1 LPTITIKTI
10 PMKKESGIRYLLVI
24 MLSVLLVSCEKM
36 SLNIFEQDGYDSGTP
51 FVKLA
56 SPTTQIIT
64 DISFI
69 NKNEGMICGSFGF
82 IAKTSNGGKNWDI
95 LNSGINH
102 SFLNAFMLDSKTLYM
117 ARIGI
122 YKSSNSGSSFTP
134 LGVLADY
141 SNSIFGICFFNQNE
155 GVVIKGNLILKTR
168 NGGSVWDVVYDKA
181 ESISKMQFTSN
192 TVGYVAGGRNFDF
205 SSKGEIHKTTDGGES
220 WQQIHI
226 TDSNISAIYFLNS
239 ERGFYVN
246 YKDELFRTVDGGKN
260 WRMLSTVEPGVIT
273 ICFTGEKIGYLATY
287 SGKILKT
294 IDGGINWQMEC
305 EFPNTP
311 VNKIIFVDRTLYAV
325 GNNGLILVKH

>member
-1 LPTITIKTI
+1 
-10 PMKKESGIRYLLVI
+10 MKKIYVILKFATLFMLFSLL
-24 MLSVLLVSCEKM
+24 SCEKM
-36 SLNIFEQDGYDSGTP
+36 KIDLDDQEGYDSNAP
-51 FVKLA
+51 FVKLT
-56 SPTTQIIT
+56 SPTSQIIT

-69 NKNEGMICGSFGF
+69 NKNEGIICGSFGF
-82 IAKTSNGGKNWDI
+82 IAKTSNGGRSWDV

-122 YKSSNSGSSFTP
+122 YKSSNSGSSFSP

-141 SNSIFGICFFNQNE
+141 SNSIFGICFFNENE

-168 NGGSVWDVVYDKA
+168 NGGSTWDIQYDRA
-181 ESISKMQFTSN
+181 ENINKMQFTSK
-192 TVGYVAGGRNFDF
+192 TVGYVAGGRSYDSNT
-205 SSKGEIHKTTDGGES
+205 KGEIHKTTDGGES

-246 YKDELFRTVDGGKN
+246 YNDELFRTVDGGKI
-260 WRMLSTVEPGVIT
+260 WRKLSTVESGALS
-273 ICFTGEKIGYLATY
+273 ICFTGEKIGYLSTY

-294 IDGGINWQMEC
+294 IDGGISWQLEC
-305 EFPNTP
+305 EYPNIP
-311 VNKIIFVDRTLYAV
+311 INKIIFVDKTMYAI
-325 GNNGLILVKH
+325 GNKGLILVKK